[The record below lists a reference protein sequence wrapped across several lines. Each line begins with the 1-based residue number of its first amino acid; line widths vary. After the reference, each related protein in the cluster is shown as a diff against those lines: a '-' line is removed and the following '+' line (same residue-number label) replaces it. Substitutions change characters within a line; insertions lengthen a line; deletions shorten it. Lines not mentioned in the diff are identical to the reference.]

1 MFSLTRA
8 KIKEYVIINIKSV
21 KPNKNI
27 SKRLAYT
34 KKKIYR
40 NKTTNLREN
49 LEEGGRPILGINRNR
64 NHPQNKPK
72 EG

>member
-34 KKKIYR
+34 KKK
-40 NKTTNLREN
+40 NL
-49 LEEGGRPILGINRNR
+49 PK
-64 NHPQNKPK
+64 QND
-72 EG
+72 